1 MLDCETPWPYCLTK
15 RRSHKRVLPRL
26 LLWGRVPPHSGGEDW
41 GTMSGEGQHYLHFL
55 FYFHYIFLIY
65 ILFLFTLYF
74 YSHPLFIY
82 LSIPQCC
89 LLIFHPSFLF
99 YVPFCFILILCSH
112 STLYGIYSIFILC
125 CAFTFI
131 SSPMLFHWVLFSFT
145 FILLPICISCL
156 SWSLYKFSSP
166 PILFWFHISF
176 IHYLHI

>member
-1 MLDCETPWPYCLTK
+1 
-15 RRSHKRVLPRL
+15 
-26 LLWGRVPPHSGGEDW
+26 
-41 GTMSGEGQHYLHFL
+41 MSGEGQHYLHFL

-145 FILLPICISCL
+145 FIFITYLYLMFILIPIQIFIPTHPFLISHFIYPLFPYHFHL
-156 SWSLYKFSSP
+156 S
-166 PILFWFHISF
+166 I
-176 IHYLHI
+176 